1 MSQKPPPPK
10 TSRRYVLAAGLAAAG
25 TVASPQVSRAQTQ
38 LWRFQSAW
46 RSKDILNEF
55 ALGFAK
61 SVSDMTGG
69 RFRIEMSPAGGLVP
83 AIQMQE
89 AVHSGILDG
98 SHGSCSHWYGKHRA
112 FALFGSPPPFG
123 WDSAGML
130 AWFYQGGGEALYAE
144 LMRDVMKL
152 NIVGMLAFPM
162 PTQPLGWFKKEIK
175 TPDDMKG
182 VRYRTVGLAAEIS
195 RDLGAVAVT
204 LPSGDIATA
213 MDKGLLDA
221 AEYNNPS
228 SDLMLNVWDMSKFY
242 MVGSYHRHIET
253 FEIAINKRRYDTL
266 SPEFKAI
273 MRAAAFASSA
283 EQLGIATNQYS
294 KDLEEIRKR
303 GITVA
308 RTGEA
313 VLKAQLA
320 AWTVAIEELSKE
332 PFFAK
337 VVASQKAWVKRTLPY
352 LQINNMSSGEL
363 AAAHRHFFG
372 S

>member
-1 MSQKPPPPK
+1 VSQNSSGSKA
-10 TSRRYVLAAGLAAAG
+10 SRRYVLAAGLAAAG
-25 TVASPQVSRAQTQ
+25 TVAAPQVSRAQTQ
-38 LWRFQSAW
+38 TWRFQSAW

-55 ALGFAK
+55 AQGYAK

-69 RFRIEMSPAGGLVP
+69 RLRIEMSPAGGLVP

-89 AVHSGILDG
+89 AVHAGILDG
-98 SHGSCSHWYGKHRA
+98 SHGSCSHWYNKHRA

-123 WDSAGML
+123 WDSQSML
-130 AWFYQGGGEALYAE
+130 GWFYQGGGAALYAE
-144 LMRDVMKL
+144 LIRDIMKL
-152 NIVGMLAFPM
+152 NVVGMLAFPM

-175 TPDDMKG
+175 TPDDLKG
-182 VRYRTVGLAAEIS
+182 VRYRTVGLAAELA

-204 LPSGDIATA
+204 LPGGDVAGA

-221 AEYNNPS
+221 AEYNNPM
-228 SDLMLNVWDMSKFY
+228 SDLMLNVWDMTKFY

-253 FEIAINKRRYDTL
+253 FEIAINKTRYDAL
-266 SPEFKAI
+266 SPEMKAI
-273 MRAAAFASSA
+273 LRAAAFASSA
-283 EQLGIATNQYS
+283 EQVGIATSQYS

-303 GITVA
+303 GVTVA

-363 AAAHRHFFG
+363 AAAYRHFFG
-372 S
+372 G